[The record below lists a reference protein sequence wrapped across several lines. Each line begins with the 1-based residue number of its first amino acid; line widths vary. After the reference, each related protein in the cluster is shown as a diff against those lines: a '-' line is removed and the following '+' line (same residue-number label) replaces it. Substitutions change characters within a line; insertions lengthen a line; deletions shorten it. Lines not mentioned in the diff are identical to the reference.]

1 MSATPTRKRKYKE
14 DFLQYG
20 FTSVTENDCTKP
32 VCLICEK
39 QFTAE
44 NMKPNKLSRHLE
56 KVHVN
61 YNNKSKAHFKE
72 LSDLYHSKFTN
83 NEEGTAMN

>member
-20 FTSVTENDCTKP
+20 FTSFAENECTKP

-44 NMKPNKLSRHLE
+44 YMKPNKLSRHLE
-56 KVHVN
+56 KVHGN
-61 YNNKSKAHFKE
+61 YNNKSKAHFRNYLTCTIQNSRIMK
-72 LSDLYHSKFTN
+72 K
-83 NEEGTAMN
+83 AQQ